1 MQKHIWVQRY
11 EKKYIYARKV
21 HFLEKECLFGTDKK
35 AEGLKGIKQTKV
47 AASSTAVTADEL
59 IDLQELIPD
68 RYQANAYWIM
78 SKNTRTAIR
87 KLKDGQ
93 GNYLLVRDH
102 LREFMVM
109 VDGKTAENAT
119 RSGLIQAFIAH
130 EADDRR
136 RGVEYFLDQCRIY
149 IVDDGVCARDFAEW
163 REGAE

>member
-1 MQKHIWVQRY
+1 MYKCDNCRHLFSDPITVKTETGRVCGCPWCGVDDLTEVELCEDCGRPFDPHD
-11 EKKYIYARKV
+11 IYGGYCMD
-21 HFLEKECLFGTDKK
+21 CLK
-35 AEGLKGIKQTKV
+35 ASIDYP
-47 AASSTAVTADEL
+47 AAL
-59 IDLQELIPD
+59 
-68 RYQANAYWIM
+68 
-78 SKNTRTAIR
+78 
-87 KLKDGQ
+87 
-93 GNYLLVRDH
+93 NYLLARDH
-102 LREFMVM
+102 LREFLAM